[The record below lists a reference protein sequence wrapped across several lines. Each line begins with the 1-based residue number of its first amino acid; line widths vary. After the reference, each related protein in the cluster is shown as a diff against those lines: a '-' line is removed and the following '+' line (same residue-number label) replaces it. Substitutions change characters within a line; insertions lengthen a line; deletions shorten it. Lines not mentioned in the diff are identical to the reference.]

1 MLMKGEKR
9 HINWEQQWLE
19 GQISSAEARNIAPDA
34 DQIEHIERLVEG
46 SKNLDIPRV
55 LSNSQAWEALESKIS
70 FSSPKVVSI
79 SRRNW
84 IIGIAASFI
93 LTLGAFF
100 LFNTNS
106 RTITTALAETQEV
119 NLPDGSKAFLNAA
132 SSLSFNTDWS
142 EQRTLKLD
150 GEAFF
155 EVKKGKAFSVITPFG
170 KVEVLGTSF
179 NVRTR
184 NEQLTV
190 VCKTGK
196 VQVSNSNGT
205 QKTVI
210 NPGQMVKVNDGTI
223 DDPITVNATRADVWR
238 SNEFDYES
246 MPLREI
252 FEEME
257 RIFDV
262 TIEHD
267 LSEDELNASSSGTFS
282 TKAIRDAILT
292 IELTMGYDAKLEQ
305 GGKVVRFSDK

>member
-155 EVKKGKAFSVITPFG
+155 EVEKGKAFSVITPFG

-196 VQVSNSNGT
+196 VQVSNSSGT

-210 NPGQMVKVNDGTI
+210 TPGQMVKVKDGTI
-223 DDPITVNATRADVWR
+223 DDPISVNATRADVWR